1 MLTGTPFFPFSGS
14 GAMGPKD
21 IFVCIDPTDAGEARL
36 RLAASLAREH
46 QAHLSAAFL
55 LPEAIPGAPP
65 RTAGAAM
72 PPTGAAW
79 MPQAGIVAGLPAQG
93 VGPGIGAGGELEI
106 ADIVEQRFRAEV
118 EPHSIAGDWHQF
130 GSGDSAEF
138 IALLTAAD
146 LVVLGQTS
154 DDYRLPS
161 GFRPADVVVDSG
173 RPVLVVPYAGEF
185 DAIGRRVLIA
195 WDGSREAARA
205 VHDALPLI
213 AKAELAV
220 VAGVSMREAQAERA
234 HPSLDRIVRHLGR
247 HGIQARLEDMVA
259 SGVPVAELL
268 LSRAADIDADL
279 IVAGAYHHSQFREAL
294 IGGVSR
300 GLLDHATVPV
310 LMAH

>member
-1 MLTGTPFFPFSGS
+1 
-14 GAMGPKD
+14 MGPKD
-21 IFVCIDPTDAGEARL
+21 ILVCIDPTEAGEARL
-36 RLAASLAREH
+36 RLAAALAREH
-46 QAHLSAAFL
+46 HAHLSAAFL
-55 LPEAIPGAPP
+55 LPEAIPGAP
-65 RTAGAAM
+65 RAAGAEI
-72 PPTGAAW
+72 PPTSTAW
-79 MPQAGIVAGLPAQG
+79 MPQAGLVAGLPAQG
-93 VGPGIGAGGELEI
+93 VAPGIGAAGEVEI

-138 IALLTAAD
+138 IALLTAVD

-161 GFRPADVVVDSG
+161 GFRPADIVVGSG
-173 RPVLVVPYAGEF
+173 RPVLVVPFAGEF

-213 AKAELAV
+213 AKAEAAV
-220 VAGVSMREAQAERA
+220 VTGVSMREAQAECA
-234 HPSLDRIVRHLGR
+234 YPSLDRIVRHLER
-247 HGIQARLEDMVA
+247 HGIPARLDEIVGSD
-259 SGVPVAELL
+259 VPVGELL
-268 LSRAADIDADL
+268 LSRAADLDADL

-300 GLLDHATVPV
+300 GLLDHTTVPV